1 MKLTGIIASML
12 IAAVMAGIPA
22 TESAAQA
29 TGDALLNQG
38 DSIPV
43 YLDQD
48 DFQAMK
54 QSLPGQTVTLKVLEN
69 VMRFD
74 QKLVN
79 KQEVVWATM
88 IKRRGGSS
96 FGRNGQMTI
105 SFDSTRSSGGTII
118 PLRGVVELKGEGGGV
133 KKIISYIPPW
143 LQGFILKGN
152 DVKFPEG
159 ENTFKPVVK
168 EDTPVVYQ
176 K

>member
-1 MKLTGIIASML
+1 MKLTGIIL
-12 IAAVMAGIPA
+12 IGLVALALAFCAPNA
-22 TESAAQA
+22 AAQA

-48 DFQAMK
+48 DFTAMK
-54 QSLPGQTVTLKVLEN
+54 SARPGQVVTLKVLEN

-79 KQEVVWATM
+79 KREVVYATM

-96 FGRNGQMTI
+96 FGRNGMMTI
-105 SFDSTRSSGGTII
+105 NFDSTKSSGGTLI
-118 PLRGVVELKGEGGGV
+118 PLRGVVEFKGEGGGV
-133 KKIISYIPPW
+133 KKIVSYIPPW

-159 ENTFKPVVK
+159 QNLFKPVVK